1 MRPAMSS
8 LDYTF
13 GWVIAAYVCGYVVHG
28 GHAEPLGERLLRAV
42 LMGAVAF
49 LAVVCVHLF
58 LA

>member
-1 MRPAMSS
+1 MSS

-13 GWVIAAYVCGYVVHG
+13 GWVIAAYLLGYIVHG
-28 GHAEPLGERLLRAV
+28 GHSEPLGERALRAV

-49 LAVVCVHLF
+49 LVVVCVHLF

>member
-1 MRPAMSS
+1 MDS

-13 GWVIAAYVCGYVVHG
+13 GWVIAAWCCGYVVHG

-49 LAVVCVHLF
+49 LAVVCVHLMMV
-58 LA
+58 

>member
-1 MRPAMSS
+1 MSS

-13 GWVIAAYVCGYVVHG
+13 SWVVAAYLLGYIVHG
-28 GHAEPLGERLLRAV
+28 GHSEPLGERALRAV

-49 LAVVCVHLF
+49 LVVVCVHLF